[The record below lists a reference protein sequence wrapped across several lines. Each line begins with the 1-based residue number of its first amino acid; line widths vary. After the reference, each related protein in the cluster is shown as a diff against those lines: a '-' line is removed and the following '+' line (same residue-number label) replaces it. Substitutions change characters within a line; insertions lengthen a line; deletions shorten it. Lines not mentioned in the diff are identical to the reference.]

1 MALATKAL
9 DGVFRLGGSTVDSGM
24 LVQSTGGL
32 TNFPTLVA
40 GKEWHGRSRCP
51 GRAAHKIER
60 RFRGCEM

>member
-9 DGVFRLGGSTVDSGM
+9 DGVFRLGGLMVDSRM

-40 GKEWHGRSRCP
+40 GKEWHGRSRCHWGQGP
-51 GRAAHKIER
+51 KYPLGTW
-60 RFRGCEM
+60 